1 MAAIFHNTG
10 GGQTKCLRFG
20 KGLLYVKDNL
30 FAPQPV
36 FRHLKENG
44 PLEPRE
50 LYRTL
55 NMGHRMEILCDPAAA
70 PDIIAVSKSFGI
82 DAQVVGR
89 TEANSASSTGANRLL
104 VRDGKAEFEYTL

>member
-1 MAAIFHNTG
+1 MTVGEALLSPTRTYLPVLKAVMAAAGPRVAAIFHNTG

-44 PLEPRE
+44 PL
-50 LYRTL
+50 
-55 NMGHRMEILCDPAAA
+55 GPASCTA
-70 PDIIAVSKSFGI
+70 P
-82 DAQVVGR
+82 
-89 TEANSASSTGANRLL
+89 
-104 VRDGKAEFEYTL
+104 